1 MAVPGD
7 RRGYAGVPLG
17 ASGYRPRRAKRES
30 KDSKPFESHTA
41 FPSGHFQVP

>member
-1 MAVPGD
+1 MPGD

-17 ASGYRPRRAKRES
+17 ASGYHPHYAKREC

-41 FPSGHFQVP
+41 FPSEHVQVY